1 MGLDHA
7 IIDND
12 DEPKHFPFPRQDNPV
27 VTSSRRVDSKTTPN
41 HTMRSLPL
49 LSLAATCVSAGT
61 LAVDFSKHKL
71 DLPLTITKRDNTLNL
86 DAINNIT
93 GGGYYAEFDIGTPG
107 QKIGFLLD
115 TGSSDTWVNSVDTD
129 LCNSIS
135 LQATNGFCMTTC
147 KLNWDWAH
155 CPMCRGASQ

>member
-1 MGLDHA
+1 
-7 IIDND
+7 
-12 DEPKHFPFPRQDNPV
+12 
-27 VTSSRRVDSKTTPN
+27 
-41 HTMRSLPL
+41 MRSLPL
-49 LSLAATCVSAGT
+49 LSLAATYASAGT
-61 LAVDFSKHKL
+61 LTVDFSKHKL

-129 LCNSIS
+129 LCNSIP
-135 LQATNGFCMTTC
+135 LQNTNGYCMTTC
-147 KLNWDWAH
+147 KLNWDSAH
-155 CPMCRGASQ
+155 CSMCRGISQ

>member
-1 MGLDHA
+1 
-7 IIDND
+7 
-12 DEPKHFPFPRQDNPV
+12 
-27 VTSSRRVDSKTTPN
+27 
-41 HTMRSLPL
+41 MRSLPL
-49 LSLAATCVSAGT
+49 LSLAATGVSAGT

-147 KLNWDWAH
+147 KLNWNSPQ
-155 CPMCRGASQ
+155 CSMCRGASRAVYATLMLISTRSQPQRQRHLQACRRRRLRHHLPRHAPNPR